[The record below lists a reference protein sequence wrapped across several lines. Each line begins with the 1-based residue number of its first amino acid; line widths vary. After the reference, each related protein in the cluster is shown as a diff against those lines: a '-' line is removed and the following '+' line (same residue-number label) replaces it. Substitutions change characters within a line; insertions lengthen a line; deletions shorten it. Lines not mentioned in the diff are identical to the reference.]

1 MGLGCSSIQSAH
13 VAHKKPG
20 VQCLVPHKAGLVIL
34 AYDTST
40 WELLVGNQTFQVILR
55 YYSKLEASLRHI
67 RLFQSKK

>member
-55 YYSKLEASLRHI
+55 
-67 RLFQSKK
+67 